1 MILIAEGKGNIVFV
15 TIRIMSAPCA
25 APGFTGFPKTAR
37 SAGHGSWRKKPTTR
51 NMRKRK
57 KTRKTMR
64 KTIDHA
70 YGVPK
75 IAHEEKIPF
84 GGEVFKDKNNN
95 IIGYGLRD
103 SGGKEVF
110 LDSNFQYAGEKQKDL
125 FRVNACDWKEKGS
138 PRKGSAGNTI
148 YMDRDYSYLTRGC
161 NTEKKD
167 YIWRNGQRSESQD
180 SGNGKGRT
188 AKGVFLA
195 VSLIVTVFVALWL
208 ILK

>member
-1 MILIAEGKGNIVFV
+1 M
-15 TIRIMSAPCA
+15 
-25 APGFTGFPKTAR
+25 
-37 SAGHGSWRKKPTTR
+37 
-51 NMRKRK
+51 K
-57 KTRKTMR
+57 KTT
-64 KTIDHA
+64 DHA

-95 IIGYGLRD
+95 IIGYGLKD

-110 LDSNFQYAGEKQKDL
+110 LDRNFRYAGEKQKDL
-125 FRVNACDWKEKGS
+125 LRVNACDRKEKGR
-138 PRKGSAGNTI
+138 PRKGHARNTVYI
-148 YMDRDYSYLTRGC
+148 DKDYSYLARGG
-161 NTEKKD
+161 NAERKD
-167 YIWRNGQRSESQD
+167 YIWRNGQRSEPQD